1 MTTEEKQRALKKIF
15 WDYDFSEQE
24 LQDLLGGKI
33 LRAGHL
39 DKVGLYSRLLASLN
53 WYAILDL
60 VELIIWMICS
70 PMCNRRNSFER
81 SERKICRRKK
91 SIIPINFILCKMRC

>member
-1 MTTEEKQRALKKIF
+1 MTAEEKQHTLKRIF

-39 DKVGLYSRLLASLN
+39 DRTGLYSRLLSSLS

-60 VELIIWMICS
+60 VGNDHLDDLLSDAVIGRIHS
-70 PMCNRRNSFER
+70 NDL
-81 SERKICRRKK
+81 KK
-91 SIIPINFILCKMRC
+91 KYAAAKRVLFR